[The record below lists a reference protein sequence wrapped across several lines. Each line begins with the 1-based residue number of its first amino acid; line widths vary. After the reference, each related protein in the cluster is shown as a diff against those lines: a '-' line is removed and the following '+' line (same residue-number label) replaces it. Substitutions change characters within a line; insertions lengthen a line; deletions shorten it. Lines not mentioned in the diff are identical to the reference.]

1 MDNKVVLTLDKAVTR
16 LAGYSYGKEIYNE
29 QVKGKLDF
37 SQKAYI
43 EFPDRVIK
51 AASSFVQ
58 GFFEEIIKC
67 VGIDG
72 INSTVILLC
81 GEDLKKSI
89 ISNL

>member
-1 MDNKVVLTLDKAVTR
+1 MDNKVVLTLDKTITR
-16 LAGYSYGKEIYNE
+16 LAGYSYGKEVYNE

-43 EFPDRVIK
+43 EFPDRIIK

-58 GFFEEIIKC
+58 GFFEDIVKC

-72 INSTVILLC
+72 IDSTVILLC
-81 GEDLKKSI
+81 DDNLKKSI